1 MAQSSA
7 DCHYKPYSS
16 GIGIVQEKDILTI
29 KDVAEHLQVSER
41 TVSDWAQKGEIP
53 CGKLGNSWRF
63 KRVEVERWL
72 DEKLTGKPK
81 PAEKSAIS
89 VEDVLAPERVL
100 FLDETKK
107 REVLDALI
115 YSLAQVPDIA
125 DVNELATEIL
135 HREEL
140 MSTGIGLGVA
150 IPHVR
155 LTSLNRSVMAA
166 AVARNDIED
175 YDSIDG
181 QPVRLIFMIAAGHD
195 QHAQYLRLLS
205 SLANLLKDEK
215 MRQQLVEAPSP
226 AAFFDTLCG

>member
-1 MAQSSA
+1 M
-7 DCHYKPYSS
+7 
-16 GIGIVQEKDILTI
+16 QEKEILTI

-72 DEKLTGKPK
+72 DEKLASKPK
-81 PAEKSAIS
+81 PSEKSAIAIA
-89 VEDVLAPERVL
+89 DVLTPERVL
-100 FLDETKK
+100 FLDETTKH
-107 REVLDALI
+107 EVLDALI
-115 YSLAQVPDIA
+115 YNLAQTPDIT
-125 DVNELATEIL
+125 DVNELAAEIF

-155 LTSLNRSVMAA
+155 LTSLDTAIMAA
-166 AVARNDIED
+166 AVARNDIAD

-205 SLANLLKDEK
+205 SLANLVKDEQ
-215 MRQQLVEAPSP
+215 MRRQLIEAPSP
-226 AAFFDTLCG
+226 AAFFETLCGNG

>member
-1 MAQSSA
+1 MKA
-7 DCHYKPYSS
+7 
-16 GIGIVQEKDILTI
+16 VQEKEILTI

-72 DEKLTGKPK
+72 DEKLASKPK
-81 PAEKSAIS
+81 PADKSAIAIQ
-89 VEDVLAPERVL
+89 DVLTPERVL
-100 FLDETKK
+100 FLDETTKH
-107 REVLDALI
+107 EVLDALI
-115 YSLAQVPDIA
+115 YNLAQTPDIT
-125 DVNELATEIL
+125 DVNELAAEIF

-155 LTSLNRSVMAA
+155 LTSLDTAVMAA
-166 AVARNDIED
+166 AVARNDVED

-181 QPVRLIFMIAAGHD
+181 QPVRLVFMIAAGHD

-205 SLANLLKDEK
+205 SLANLVKDER
-215 MRQQLVEAPSP
+215 MRQQLIEAPSP
-226 AAFFDTLCG
+226 TAFFETLCGNG